1 MLQQFKNPANPDIHF
16 KTTGPEIW
24 NDTEGAI
31 DVLVAGVGTGGTIT
45 GVSRYIKKQMRKNI
59 ISVGVE
65 PGSSPVITQTLK
77 GLPIRPGPTS
87 IQGIGAGFI
96 PDTLDLS
103 MLDRVEQVTDEES
116 IETSRRLAREE
127 GILSGISSGAAVSAA
142 LRLAHQPEF
151 KGKMMVVILPDA
163 AERYLSSVLF
173 EGMFDD

>member
-1 MLQQFKNPANPDIHF
+1 
-16 KTTGPEIW
+16 
-24 NDTEGAI
+24 
-31 DVLVAGVGTGGTIT
+31 
-45 GVSRYIKKQMRKNI
+45 MRKNI